1 MKLRINGTGTEE
13 SSLTKSQVLVTGG
26 CGFIGGKVVGRFQ
39 SVGIACTVIDL
50 VPPPSNV
57 SLNRYSRFVQ
67 ADIRNHDQ
75 ILKVMKESRP
85 QIVIHLAAQT
95 EVLTSINDP
104 ILDAST
110 NVMGSLN
117 VILTA
122 AQVDVKRFVYV
133 NSGGA
138 IYSPNAAIPLTESSP
153 IFPISPYGASKIAGE
168 YFSST
173 VANASQMDLI
183 SLRLSNV
190 YGSSNSKG
198 VINKFLLNVLG
209 DLPCCIYGDGNSTRD
224 YIYIQDVIDAIE
236 LSIDKIS
243 PGIYNLSSGKETSLN
258 SLVEL
263 ISQVT
268 GKNAL
273 VNFEPRNSG
282 EVMNSALDNSK
293 LLGQG
298 WTPKVGLI
306 NGIKMLHQDSIG
318 GGKVVNV

>member
-1 MKLRINGTGTEE
+1 M
-13 SSLTKSQVLVTGG
+13 
-26 CGFIGGKVVGRFQ
+26 
-39 SVGIACTVIDL
+39 
-50 VPPPSNV
+50 
-57 SLNRYSRFVQ
+57 Q